1 MQGKVFLRT
10 GITNLSA
17 YKYLATRKA
26 FYFMFVGLAAFA
38 FYLYLFAGFSKIVI
52 ILHGVN
58 PEQYA
63 FFYTLAIAAM
73 LLTSFFWLLS
83 WRAVLSSLS
92 VKISV
97 RKAFLYYWTGYFVD
111 LVVPCET
118 VCGEVTRLVLVQKE
132 TDDNYGFIAA
142 GGVTNRIIAYLIVVT
157 GLYAS
162 AVLLFLKSTIS
173 PVVLS
178 FFIFILIGASVY
190 LGFLLYLAFSEH
202 AADKIAKIGLSVLK
216 FLRPK
221 RYRLSDLS
229 PETRRSL
236 AAFYTGFKTFRE
248 NPRLLTKPF
257 LYLTMSWL
265 FGLAQYVLVFF
276 ALGIFKESFAFFI
289 IVFFLAGSLT
299 DVIAS
304 FSVGTLEILLAS
316 IFILY
321 GLSPA
326 LSGITAA
333 LVRSVTFWSPLI
345 TGYLVVQVFGAKRLL
360 APRPAEKTEIPAND
374 SIANSPFP

>member
-1 MQGKVFLRT
+1 LDFPLRKSARVLQQNLIISMQGKVFLRT

-202 AADKIAKIGLSVLK
+202 AADKIAKIGLSILK

-221 RYRLSDLS
+221 RYRSSDLS
-229 PETRRSL
+229 PE
-236 AAFYTGFKTFRE
+236 
-248 NPRLLTKPF
+248 
-257 LYLTMSWL
+257 
-265 FGLAQYVLVFF
+265 
-276 ALGIFKESFAFFI
+276 I
-289 IVFFLAGSLT
+289 
-299 DVIAS
+299 
-304 FSVGTLEILLAS
+304 
-316 IFILY
+316 
-321 GLSPA
+321 
-326 LSGITAA
+326 
-333 LVRSVTFWSPLI
+333 
-345 TGYLVVQVFGAKRLL
+345 
-360 APRPAEKTEIPAND
+360 
-374 SIANSPFP
+374 

>member
-1 MQGKVFLRT
+1 M
-10 GITNLSA
+10 SA

-26 FYFMFVGLAAFA
+26 FYFMFIGLAAFVL
-38 FYLYLFAGFSKIVI
+38 YLYFFAGFGKIVT

-73 LLTSFFWLLS
+73 LLTNFCWLLS
-83 WRAVLSSLS
+83 WRTLLNSLS

-97 RKAFLYYWTGYFVD
+97 KNAFLYYWTGYFVD

-118 VCGEVTRLVLVQKE
+118 VCGEVTRLVLVEKE
-132 TDDNYGFIAA
+132 THDDYGFIAA
-142 GGVTNRIIAYLIVVT
+142 GGVTNRIIAYMIVVS
-157 GLYAS
+157 GLYAG
-162 AVLLFLKSTIS
+162 AVLLFLKSTI
-173 PVVLS
+173 PPIVLS
-178 FFIFILIGASVY
+178 VFIFILIGASVY

-202 AADKIAKIGLSVLK
+202 AADKIAKIGFRVMK
-216 FLRPK
+216 VLRPK
-221 RYRLSDLS
+221 KYRSSDLS
-229 PETRRSL
+229 PEIRRSL

-248 NPRLLTKPF
+248 KPRLLTKPF

-265 FGLAQYVLVFF
+265 FGLTQYVLVFF

-289 IVFFLAGSLT
+289 VIYFLAGSLT
-299 DVIAS
+299 DATAS

-316 IFILY
+316 IFIIY

-326 LSGITAA
+326 FSGITAA
-333 LVRSVTFWSPLI
+333 LVRSVTFWAPLI
-345 TGYLVVQVFGAKRLL
+345 MGYLVVQVFGAKRLL
-360 APRPAEKTEIPAND
+360 APRPTEKTAIPAND
-374 SIANSPFP
+374 SKANSLSP